1 MPATFGDV
9 YEMLCKRHPDPRER
23 GRQFEP
29 LVERVLK
36 TDRMF
41 RERYAGV
48 WLWSH
53 WPGRRSGDIG
63 VDIVAQR
70 FDGGLTAIQCK
81 CYDPTSTLYEGD
93 LATFLANTNADFVE
107 RLVISTTPNWSRNLL
122 ALITNQRPSV
132 QRLDLF
138 GLEATTIDW
147 DAYLEDEAAPL
158 EERPRKEVR
167 PHQQRALDDVL
178 AGLQEHDR
186 GKMIMACGTGKTFT
200 ALRAAEEIAG
210 PGGRVLFA
218 APSISLVNQALRAWG
233 GDAET
238 PIRAFAVCS
247 DPKVG
252 RGDSDGAR
260 AYDLPIP
267 ATTDPEHLAAAASAE
282 APDRLTVVFSTY
294 QSMDVIRRAQDAGM
308 PAFDIAVCDEAH
320 RTTGY
325 ALEDEERSSF
335 LQIHDADAIRA
346 RKRLYMT
353 ATPRL
358 YNPAAKRKAEA
369 ADAYVA
375 SMDDEAT
382 YGPELHRLNFAE
394 SVEGDLLSDYKV
406 AILVMNEEQIAREY
420 QRELAA
426 DEAGLNVGDVG
437 RVIGCLNGLAKLDPE
452 HDQFQNDPK
461 PMQRAVAFS
470 NTIKASERF
479 VELVGMLQ
487 DDAGRE
493 QRGIQVEAAHVDG
506 KSGVLVRAERL
517 GWLGGETMV
526 MEGQCHILSNAR
538 CLTEGIDVPALDAVL
553 FLQPRKSQIDVVQAV
568 GRVMRRAPGKKHG
581 YIILPV
587 VVPAGDDPASALDR
601 NNAYAHVWEVLQA
614 LRSHDERF
622 DAWVNK
628 LDLNR
633 DHTNA
638 PVAVIGVG
646 PRGGEVNEEPGG
658 ANGDRRIREETAQY
672 VIAGLDERVEQWR
685 EAIYAKIVERCGE
698 RRYWE
703 QWAESVSDIARR
715 HHTRIRALIEAPGGA
730 GERFGEFVAALR
742 NNLNDSISE
751 DDAAAM
757 LSQHLITRPVFD
769 ALFGG
774 SEFTALNPV
783 SQVMQRMADEL
794 EGRGLEAETEEL
806 AGLLRQRP
814 SPRRRHRQRR
824 GAPARRRRALRQLL
838 PPGVSSR
845 RRAPRHRLHPGRDRG
860 LHHPLGGRPAA
871 ASTSERRSGD
881 EGVHILDPFTGT
893 GTFVARLLQS
903 GLIGPDDLPRKYR
916 EELHVN
922 EILLLAYY
930 IAAVNIENAYREALA
945 GTGRDEQYEPFGG
958 IVLTDTFQMT
968 EEGDPMDT
976 VFFPRNNDRADRQKG
991 LDIRVIVGNPPWS
1004 AGQRSQNDDNQNMSY
1019 PTLDASIQST
1029 YAERSKSTNKNSLY
1043 DSYIRAIRWASNRLA
1058 DSPAGGVIGYVTN
1071 GGWLDGN
1078 AAAGIRDTLTSEF
1091 HHVYVYNLRGNQRTS
1106 GEQSRREGGKVFG
1119 SGSRASVAIM
1129 LLVKE
1134 AGPVPAGGGVISYHG
1149 IADYLS
1155 REDKLAAVAEA
1166 SLDSLPWQ
1174 RITPNEHHD
1183 WLNQRDDRYDQLI
1196 PLAGERGAIFHT
1208 VSRGLET
1215 TRDAWVY
1222 NSSDTALRRNVGA
1235 MIDFYNEQA
1244 AAFAEAPVG
1253 ESTAKRLR
1261 VEEAK
1266 DFVDKDPTRFSWN
1279 RDALNRLANG
1289 ERYDFRD
1296 EMIRIGVYRPFFRQT
1311 VAFGRTLN
1319 SIIGQ
1324 LPRLYPTPESENVGI
1339 SIVGA
1344 AVRGPFACLATGAIP
1359 DLNVFTAS
1367 TYYARWR
1374 YEDAP
1379 PNPKLLEDAPAG
1391 RASNLNPQANARF
1404 RAALGND
1411 LSDDDVFYYVY
1422 GILHSPD
1429 FRSTFEFSI
1438 KKERPR
1444 VPLVESR
1451 AVFDAFAAAGREL
1464 CDLHVGYETVEP
1476 YPLTEEW
1483 AAGADPEANPDLLLV
1498 GDSKMSYEKATRH
1511 GTGHGKRD
1519 LDRSRLRYNAHL
1531 TLSGIPPEAHEYVL
1545 GTRSGIDWIIDRY
1558 YIKTDKASGIVNDPN
1573 QWGLERGEPRYILD
1587 LIKRVVTVSVR
1598 TVEIVAGLPSLEE
1611 TIARL
1616 GAAAGGAGAGA
1627 VEHGTS

>member
-1 MPATFGDV
+1 MPATFGDI

-29 LVERVLK
+29 LVEQVLK

-48 WLWSH
+48 WLWSR
-53 WPGRRSGDIG
+53 WPARRSGDIG

-81 CYDPTSTLYEGD
+81 CYDPARTLYEGD
-93 LATFLANTNADFVE
+93 LATFLANTNADFDE
-107 RLVISTTPNWSRNLL
+107 RLIISTTPNWSRNLL

-167 PHQQRALDDVL
+167 PHQQRALDEVL

-200 ALRAAEEIAG
+200 ALQAAEEVAG

-218 APSISLVNQALRAWG
+218 APSISLVNQALREWG
-233 GDAET
+233 HDAET

-267 ATTDPEHLAAAASAE
+267 ATTDPEQLAAAATEE

-325 ALEDEERSSF
+325 ALDDEERSSF
-335 LQIHDADAIRA
+335 LQIHDAEKIRS

-375 SMDDEAT
+375 SMDDEQT
-382 YGPELHRLNFAE
+382 YGPELHRLNFAD

-420 QRELAA
+420 QLELA
-426 DEAGLNVGDVG
+426 DSDGLSVGDVG

-452 HDQFQNDPK
+452 HDQFKADPS

-479 VELVGMLQ
+479 VELVGLLQ

-506 KSGVLVRAERL
+506 KSGVLVRADRL
-517 GWLGGETMV
+517 AWLGGETMV

-633 DHTNA
+633 DHANA

-646 PRGGEVNEEPGG
+646 PRGGEVNEEPGS
-658 ANGDRRIREETAQY
+658 ANGERRIRDETAQY

-715 HHTRIRALIEAPGGA
+715 HHERIRALIAAPGGA

-774 SEFTALNPV
+774 SEFTTLNPV

-794 EGRGLEAETEEL
+794 EGRGLEAEAEEL
-806 AGLLRQRP
+806 AGFYDSVRRRVEGIDNAEGRQRVAVELYDNFFRKAF
-814 SPRRRHRQRR
+814 PRDAERLGIVYTPVEIVDFIIGSVAELLQEHF
-824 GAPARRRRALRQLL
+824 GASL
-838 PPGVSSR
+838 
-845 RRAPRHRLHPGRDRG
+845 
-860 LHHPLGGRPAA
+860 
-871 ASTSERRSGD
+871 GD

-893 GTFVARLLQS
+893 GTFIVRLLQS
-903 GLIGPDDLPRKYR
+903 GLIDAADLPRKYR
-916 EELHVN
+916 EELHAN
-922 EILLLAYY
+922 ELLLLAYY

-945 GTGRDEQYEPFGG
+945 GAGQDEEYEPFGG

-976 VFFPRNNDRADRQKG
+976 VFFPRNNDRVDRQKG
-991 LDIRVIVGNPPWS
+991 LDIRVIVSNPPWS

-1019 PTLDASIQST
+1019 PTLDASIEAT
-1029 YAERSKSTNKNSLY
+1029 YVRRSAASLTKSLY

-1058 DSPAGGVIGYVTN
+1058 GSPRGGVIGYVTN

-1078 AAAGIRDTLTSEF
+1078 AASGLRDTLRREF
-1091 HHVYVYNLRGNQRTS
+1091 HQIYVMNLRGNARTS
-1106 GEQSRREGGKVFG
+1106 GEQRRREAGTVFE
-1119 SGSRASVAIM
+1119 SGSRATVAIM
-1129 LLVKE
+1129 LLVKQPG
-1134 AGPVPAGGGVISYHG
+1134 AVPSGGGTISYHDIG
-1149 IADYLS
+1149 DYLS
-1155 REDKLAAVAEA
+1155 REEKLAAVAGA
-1166 SLDSLPWQ
+1166 SIGDLPWE
-1174 RITPNEHHD
+1174 RITPNEQHD
-1183 WLNQRDDRYDQLI
+1183 WLNQRDDRYGHLV
-1196 PLAGERGAIFHT
+1196 PLAGEPGAIFHIA
-1208 VSRGLET
+1208 SMGLNT
-1215 TRDAWVY
+1215 SRDAWVY
-1222 NSSDTALRRNVGA
+1222 NSSEPALRRNVGA
-1235 MIDFYNEQA
+1235 MIRFYNDQL
-1244 AAFAEAPVG
+1244 AAFAAEPVG
-1253 ESTAKRLR
+1253 QLAKKAQRAAQ
-1261 VEEAK
+1261 AK
-1266 DFVDKDPTRFSWN
+1266 AFVDKDPARFSWDVGDYQ
-1279 RDALNRLANG
+1279 RMANG
-1289 ERYDFRD
+1289 QRYALRD
-1296 EMIRIGVYRPFFRQT
+1296 DMIRTSLYRPFRKQV
-1311 VAFGRTLN
+1311 VAFDRILN
-1319 SIIGQ
+1319 NSTYR
-1324 LPRLYPTPESENVGI
+1324 LPILYPAPESENVGI
-1339 SIVGA
+1339 SVVNAGA
-1344 AVRGPFACLATGAIP
+1344 GVPFSAVASACLP
-1359 DLNVFTAS
+1359 DLALFSRGAES
-1367 TYYARWR
+1367 YYARWR

-1379 PNPKLLEDAPAG
+1379 ATPTLLGTPPAG
-1391 RASNLNPQANARF
+1391 RASNLNPQAVARF
-1404 RAALGND
+1404 RAALGDD
-1411 LSDDDVFYYVY
+1411 LTDDDVFYYVY
-1422 GILHSPD
+1422 GILHAPD
-1429 FRSTFEFSI
+1429 FRDSFESNL

-1451 AVFDAFAAAGREL
+1451 AVFDAFAAAGRAL
-1464 CDLHVGYETVEP
+1464 CDLHVDYETVEP
-1476 YPLTEEW
+1476 YLLTEEW
-1483 AAGADPEANPDLLLV
+1483 AAGADPDANPDLLLV
-1498 GDSKMSYEKATRH
+1498 GDRKMSYAKASAP
-1511 GTGHGKRD
+1511 GTGYGARD
-1519 LDRSRLRYNAHL
+1519 LDRSRLRYNDYL

-1573 QWGLERGEPRYILD
+1573 QWGLERGDPRYILD
-1587 LIKRVVTVSVR
+1587 LLKRVVTVSVR

-1616 GAAAGGAGAGA
+1616 GAAEADVAGR
-1627 VEHGTS
+1627 

>member
-48 WLWSH
+48 WRWSH
-53 WPGRRSGDIG
+53 WPARRSGDIG

-81 CYDPTSTLYEGD
+81 CYDPASTLYEGD

-122 ALITNQRPSV
+122 ALITNQRPPV

-178 AGLQEHDR
+178 AGFQEHDR

-200 ALRAAEEIAG
+200 ALQAAEEVAG

-218 APSISLVNQALRAWG
+218 APSISLVNQALREWG
-233 GDAET
+233 HDAET
-238 PIRAFAVCS
+238 PLRAFAVCS

-267 ATTDPEHLAAAASAE
+267 ATTDPEQLAAAATEE

-358 YNPAAKRKAEA
+358 YNPAARRKAEA

-375 SMDDEAT
+375 SMDDEET

-406 AILVMNEEQIAREY
+406 AILVMDEEQIAREY
-420 QRELAA
+420 QRELAD

-470 NTIKASERF
+470 NTIKASQRF

-493 QRGIQVEAAHVDG
+493 QRKIQVEAAHVDG
-506 KSGVLVRAERL
+506 KSGVLVRADRL
-517 GWLGGETMV
+517 AWLGGETMV

-538 CLTEGIDVPALDAVL
+538 CLTEGIDVPSLDAVL

-601 NNAYAHVWEVLQA
+601 NNAYVHVWEVLQA

-633 DHTNA
+633 DHANA

-658 ANGDRRIREETAQY
+658 ATGERRIRDETAQY
-672 VIAGLDERVEQWR
+672 VIAGLEERVEQWR

-730 GERFGEFVAALR
+730 GERFDEFVAALR
-742 NNLNDSISE
+742 KNLNDSISE

-783 SQVMQRMADEL
+783 SQVMQRMAVEL

-806 AGLLRQRP
+806 AGFYDSVRRRVEGIDNAEGRQRV
-814 SPRRRHRQRR
+814 
-824 GAPARRRRALRQLL
+824 AVELYDNFFRRAFPRDAERLGIVYTPVEIVDFIIRSVSDLL
-838 PPGVSSR
+838 QQHFG
-845 RRAPRHRLHPGRDRG
+845 
-860 LHHPLGGRPAA
+860 
-871 ASTSERRSGD
+871 ASLGD

-903 GLIGPDDLPRKYR
+903 GLIGPDDLSRKYR
-916 EELHVN
+916 EELHAN

-930 IAAVNIENAYREALA
+930 IAAVNIENAYREALT
-945 GTGRDEQYEPFGG
+945 GTGQDDQYEPFDG
-958 IVLTDTFQMT
+958 IVLTDTFQLS

-991 LDIRVIVGNPPWS
+991 LDIRVIVSNPPWS
-1004 AGQRSQNDDNQNMSY
+1004 AGQKLPERRQPEHELSDTRCLDREPPTSARSA
-1019 PTLDASIQST
+1019 ASLLT
-1029 YAERSKSTNKNSLY
+1029 KSLY

-1058 DSPAGGVIGYVTN
+1058 GSP
-1071 GGWLDGN
+1071 
-1078 AAAGIRDTLTSEF
+1078 
-1091 HHVYVYNLRGNQRTS
+1091 
-1106 GEQSRREGGKVFG
+1106 SRR
-1119 SGSRASVAIM
+1119 
-1129 LLVKE
+1129 
-1134 AGPVPAGGGVISYHG
+1134 
-1149 IADYLS
+1149 
-1155 REDKLAAVAEA
+1155 
-1166 SLDSLPWQ
+1166 
-1174 RITPNEHHD
+1174 
-1183 WLNQRDDRYDQLI
+1183 
-1196 PLAGERGAIFHT
+1196 
-1208 VSRGLET
+1208 
-1215 TRDAWVY
+1215 
-1222 NSSDTALRRNVGA
+1222 SD
-1235 MIDFYNEQA
+1235 
-1244 AAFAEAPVG
+1244 
-1253 ESTAKRLR
+1253 RLR
-1261 VEEAK
+1261 
-1266 DFVDKDPTRFSWN
+1266 
-1279 RDALNRLANG
+1279 
-1289 ERYDFRD
+1289 
-1296 EMIRIGVYRPFFRQT
+1296 
-1311 VAFGRTLN
+1311 
-1319 SIIGQ
+1319 
-1324 LPRLYPTPESENVGI
+1324 
-1339 SIVGA
+1339 
-1344 AVRGPFACLATGAIP
+1344 
-1359 DLNVFTAS
+1359 
-1367 TYYARWR
+1367 
-1374 YEDAP
+1374 
-1379 PNPKLLEDAPAG
+1379 
-1391 RASNLNPQANARF
+1391 
-1404 RAALGND
+1404 
-1411 LSDDDVFYYVY
+1411 
-1422 GILHSPD
+1422 H
-1429 FRSTFEFSI
+1429 
-1438 KKERPR
+1438 
-1444 VPLVESR
+1444 
-1451 AVFDAFAAAGREL
+1451 
-1464 CDLHVGYETVEP
+1464 
-1476 YPLTEEW
+1476 
-1483 AAGADPEANPDLLLV
+1483 
-1498 GDSKMSYEKATRH
+1498 
-1511 GTGHGKRD
+1511 
-1519 LDRSRLRYNAHL
+1519 
-1531 TLSGIPPEAHEYVL
+1531 
-1545 GTRSGIDWIIDRY
+1545 
-1558 YIKTDKASGIVNDPN
+1558 
-1573 QWGLERGEPRYILD
+1573 
-1587 LIKRVVTVSVR
+1587 
-1598 TVEIVAGLPSLEE
+1598 
-1611 TIARL
+1611 
-1616 GAAAGGAGAGA
+1616 
-1627 VEHGTS
+1627 

>member
-48 WLWSH
+48 WRWSH
-53 WPGRRSGDIG
+53 WPARRSGDIG

-81 CYDPTSTLYEGD
+81 CYDPASTLYEGD

-122 ALITNQRPSV
+122 ALITNQRPPV
-132 QRLDLF
+132 QRLDMF

-147 DAYLEDEAAPL
+147 DAYIEDEAAPL

-167 PHQQRALDDVL
+167 PHQRRALDDVL
-178 AGLQEHDR
+178 AGFQEHDR

-200 ALRAAEEIAG
+200 ALQAAEEVAG

-218 APSISLVNQALRAWG
+218 APSISLVNQALREWG
-233 GDAET
+233 HDAET

-267 ATTDPEHLAAAASAE
+267 ATTDPEQLAAAATEE

-335 LQIHDADAIRA
+335 LQIHDAEKIRS

-358 YNPAAKRKAEA
+358 YNPAARRKAEA

-375 SMDDEAT
+375 SMDDEET

-406 AILVMNEEQIAREY
+406 AILVMDEEQIAREY
-420 QRELAA
+420 QRELADA
-426 DEAGLNVGDVG
+426 EAGLKVGDVG

-506 KSGVLVRAERL
+506 KSGVLVRADRL
-517 GWLGGETMV
+517 AWLGGETMV

-538 CLTEGIDVPALDAVL
+538 CLTEGIDVPSLDAVL

-658 ANGDRRIREETAQY
+658 ATGERRIRDETAQY

-806 AGLLRQRP
+806 AGFYASVRRRVEGIDNAEGRQRVAVELYDNFFRRAFPRDAERLGIVYTPVEIVGFIIRSVSDLLRE
-814 SPRRRHRQRR
+814 HF
-824 GAPARRRRALRQLL
+824 
-838 PPGVSSR
+838 
-845 RRAPRHRLHPGRDRG
+845 D
-860 LHHPLGGRPAA
+860 
-871 ASTSERRSGD
+871 ASLGD

-903 GLIGPDDLPRKYR
+903 GLIRPDDLSRKYR
-916 EELHVN
+916 EELHAN

-945 GTGRDEQYEPFGG
+945 GAEQDAEYEPFDG
-958 IVLTDTFQMT
+958 IVLTDTFQLS
-968 EEGDPMDT
+968 EDDDPMDE
-976 VFFPRNNDRADRQKG
+976 VFFPRNNARAERQRD
-991 LDIRVIVGNPPWS
+991 LDIRVILGNPPWS
-1004 AGQRSQNDDNQNMSY
+1004 RLQRAQSDLNPNQSY
-1019 PTLDASIQST
+1019 PTLDASIDVA
-1029 YAERSKSTNKNSLY
+1029 YAEPSQAGLKAPLY
-1043 DSYIRAIRWASNRLA
+1043 DSYSRAVRWASNRVQ
-1058 DSPAGGVIGYVTN
+1058 DSQDGGIVAFVTN
-1071 GGWLDGN
+1071 GSFIDAASFDGFRK
-1078 AAAGIRDTLTSEF
+1078 AVAQEF
-1091 HHVYVYNLRGNQRTS
+1091 NEVWVYNLRGNTRGS
-1106 GEQSRREGGKVFG
+1106 GESVRREGGQTFG
-1119 SGSRASVAIM
+1119 PGSRATVAV
-1129 LLVKE
+1129 LFLVKRP
-1134 AGPVPAGGGVISYHG
+1134 GPVTKPAVIRYRDIG
-1149 IADYLS
+1149 DYLS
-1155 REDKLAAVAEA
+1155 REQKLEIVAQSQIEEM
-1166 SLDSLPWQ
+1166 DWE
-1174 RITPNEHHD
+1174 RIVPNAGGD
-1183 WLNQRDDRYDQLI
+1183 WVNQRSERFMAHR
-1196 PLAGERGAIFHT
+1196 PLAKVKGQPPGGAVPLFGMSTLGI
-1208 VSRGLET
+1208 VSN
-1215 TRDAWVY
+1215 RDAWVF
-1222 NSSDTALRRNVGA
+1222 NSSGGALREQTERTA
-1235 MIDFYNEQA
+1235 AFFNEQVAGFARPAGSAAQRVA
-1244 AAFAEAPVG
+1244 AARAYAHRDDRRFRWDRSSEQ
-1253 ESTAKRLR
+1253 RLSR
-1261 VEEAK
+1261 GQRIEIDE
-1266 DFVDKDPTRFSWN
+1266 DGY
-1279 RDALNRLANG
+1279 RLAS
-1289 ERYDFRD
+1289 
-1296 EMIRIGVYRPFFRQT
+1296 YRPFFRQGLYMDR
-1311 VAFGRTLN
+1311 ALN
-1319 SIIGQ
+1319 NETYQ
-1324 LPRLYPTPESENVGI
+1324 MPR
-1339 SIVGA
+1339 
-1344 AVRGPFACLATGAIP
+1344 
-1359 DLNVFTAS
+1359 VF
-1367 TYYARWR
+1367 
-1374 YEDAP
+1374 
-1379 PNPKLLEDAPAG
+1379 PAG
-1391 RASNLNPQANARF
+1391 VERVPGIAVANKVSGDSVGVLAADAITALHFAGSDGRFFPRHLPADDGLSSAQPALLTRTPVPQDNISSGALTTYRARV
-1404 RAALGND
+1404 GE
-1411 LSDDDVFYYVY
+1411 DVTADQIFAYVY
-1422 GILHSPD
+1422 GVLHSPEYRERYATD
-1429 FRSTFEFSI
+1429 LARLLPRIPDPPDRETF
-1438 KKERPR
+1438 
-1444 VPLVESR
+1444 
-1451 AVFDAFAAAGREL
+1451 DGFAEAGQRL
-1464 CDLHVGYETVEP
+1464 LDLHIGYEDVEP
-1476 YPLTEEW
+1476 YALDEQVSL
-1483 AAGADPEANPDLLLV
+1483 GAPPVPERYRVEKMRWGGQARNPDL
-1498 GDSKMSYEKATRH
+1498 
-1511 GTGHGKRD
+1511 
-1519 LDRSRLRYNAHL
+1519 SRIVYNDWI
-1531 TLSGIPPEAHEYVL
+1531 TLAGIPDEAHDYVV
-1545 GTRSGIDWIIDRY
+1545 GPRSALAWLIDRY
-1558 YIKTDKASGIVNDPN
+1558 QVKTNKASGIVNDVN
-1573 QWGLERGEPRYILD
+1573 DWGIERGEPRYILD
-1587 LIKRVVTVSVR
+1587 LVKRIVTVSVETMR
-1598 TVEIVAGLPSLEE
+1598 IVRGLPELRE
-1611 TIARL
+1611 A
-1616 GAAAGGAGAGA
+1616 
-1627 VEHGTS
+1627 EHD

>member
-9 YEMLCKRHPDPRER
+9 YEMLCERYPDPRER

-29 LVERVLK
+29 LMQRVMS
-36 TDRMF
+36 TDRWF
-41 RERYAGV
+41 RARFAKV
-48 WLWSH
+48 WPWAE
-53 WPGRRSGDIG
+53 WPGRDGPDNWC
-63 VDIVAQR
+63 DLVAER
-70 FDGGLTAIQCK
+70 ADGGLTAIQCK
-81 CYDPTSTLYEGD
+81 CYDPGTTLYQQD
-93 LATFLANTNADFVE
+93 LASFLGRDDE
-107 RLVISTTPNWSRNLL
+107 RFDELIVVSTTSNWSPNLERTL
-122 ALITNQRPSV
+122 SKRRTSV

-178 AGLQEHDR
+178 AGFEKHDR
-186 GKMIMACGTGKTFT
+186 GKLIMACGTGKTFT
-200 ALRAAEEIAG
+200 ALQAAEHVAG
-210 PGGRVLFA
+210 GGGGGGGRVLFA
-218 APSISLVNQALRAWG
+218 APSISLVNQALREWG
-233 GDAET
+233 HDAET

-252 RGDSDGAR
+252 RGDSAGAR

-267 ATTDPEHLAAAASAE
+267 ATTDPEELAAAAAE
-282 APDRLTVVFSTY
+282 EEPDRLTVVFSTY
-294 QSMDVIRRAQDAGM
+294 QSMDVIRQAQDAGM
-308 PAFDIAVCDEAH
+308 PAFDLAVCDEAH

-325 ALEDEERSSF
+325 AIEDGERSSF
-335 LQIHDADAIRA
+335 LQIHDGDAIRA

-369 ADAYVA
+369 SDAYIA
-375 SMDDEAT
+375 SMDDEET
-382 YGPELHRLNFAE
+382 YGPELHRLNFAD

-420 QRELAA
+420 QREIA
-426 DEAGLNVGDVG
+426 DREGLSVGDVG

-452 HDQFQNDPK
+452 HDQFKDDPR

-470 NTIKASERF
+470 NTIKASKRF
-479 VELVGMLQ
+479 VEMVGDLQ
-487 DDAGRE
+487 NDKDRE
-493 QRGIQVEAAHVDG
+493 TRGIQAEARHVDG
-506 KSGVLVRAERL
+506 TSGVLLRARQL
-517 GWLGGETMV
+517 GWLGENMAF
-526 MEGQCHILSNAR
+526 ERQCHILSNAR

-587 VVPAGDDPASALDR
+587 VVPAGDDPSSALDR
-601 NNAYAHVWEVLQA
+601 NTAYAHVWEVLQA

-646 PRGGEVNEEPGG
+646 PRGGEVNEEPGA
-658 ANGDRRIREETAQY
+658 ANGERRVGEAAAQY
-672 VIAGLDERVEQWR
+672 VYAGLDERVEQWR

-703 QWAESVSDIARR
+703 QWAESVSDIARS
-715 HHTRIRALIEAPGGA
+715 HHARIRALIEAPGGA

-742 NNLNDSISE
+742 NNLNDSITD

-794 EGRGLEAETEEL
+794 EGRGLEAETEAL
-806 AGLLRQRP
+806 AGFYESVRRRVEGIDNAEGRQRVAVELYDNFFRKAFPRDAERLGIVYTPVEIVDFIIRAVADLLRE
-814 SPRRRHRQRR
+814 HF
-824 GAPARRRRALRQLL
+824 
-838 PPGVSSR
+838 
-845 RRAPRHRLHPGRDRG
+845 D
-860 LHHPLGGRPAA
+860 
-871 ASTSERRSGD
+871 ASLGD

-916 EELHVN
+916 EELHAN

-930 IAAVNIENAYREALA
+930 IAAVNIENAYREGLA
-945 GTGRDEQYEPFGG
+945 DAGLDAEYRPFSG
-958 IVLTDTFQMT
+958 IVLTDTFQLS
-968 EEGDPMDT
+968 EKGDPMDE
-976 VFFPRNNDRADRQKG
+976 VFFPRNNARAERQRD
-991 LDIRVIVGNPPWS
+991 LDIRVILSNPPYS
-1004 AGQRSQNDDNQNMSY
+1004 AGQKSQNDDNANVSY
-1019 PTLDASIQST
+1019 PTLDASIAST
-1029 YAERSKSTNKNSLY
+1029 YAARSAAGLKRSLY
-1043 DSYIRAIRWASNRLA
+1043 DSYVRAIRWASTKLTMSA
-1058 DSPAGGVIGYVTN
+1058 QGGVIGYVTN
-1071 GGWLDGN
+1071 GGWLDSN
-1078 AAAGIRDTLTSEF
+1078 AANGLRDTLTREF
-1091 HHVYVYNLRGNQRTS
+1091 HHVYVYNLRGNSRSS
-1106 GEQSRREGGKVFG
+1106 GEQARREGGNVFDVRVG
-1119 SGSRASVAIM
+1119 VAIT
-1129 LLVKE
+1129 LLVKQP
-1134 AGPVPAGGGVISYHG
+1134 GPVPAEGGTISYHDIG
-1149 IADYLS
+1149 DYLS
-1155 REDKLAAVAEA
+1155 GQEKLGAVAEA
-1166 SLDSLPWQ
+1166 SIGSLPWR

-1183 WLNQRDDRYDQLI
+1183 WVNQRDRRYDQLV
-1196 PLAGERGAIFHT
+1196 PLAGEPGGIFHT
-1208 VSRGLET
+1208 ASFGLVT
-1215 TRDAWVY
+1215 NRDAWVY
-1222 NSSDTALRRNVGA
+1222 NSSETALRRNVGD
-1235 MIDFYNEQA
+1235 MIDFYNEQVR
-1244 AAFAEAPVG
+1244 AFTTSVAGQPRTRGQQVAQ
-1253 ESTAKRLR
+1253 AR
-1261 VEEAK
+1261 
-1266 DFVDKDPTRFSWN
+1266 DFVDRDPLRFSWSRGDYN
-1279 RDALNRLANG
+1279 RVAAGTIYELREG
-1289 ERYDFRD
+1289 
-1296 EMIRIGVYRPFFRQT
+1296 MIRLSLYRPFFKQA
-1311 VAFGRTLN
+1311 VAFDRNLN
-1319 SIIGQ
+1319 EMIGQ
-1324 LPRLYPTPESENVGI
+1324 LPRLYPTRESENVGI
-1339 SIVGA
+1339 SVQQTGPAPFSCFASDCVTDIVLCGA
-1344 AVRGPFACLATGAIP
+1344 GNAMP
-1359 DLNVFTAS
+1359 VF
-1367 TYYARWR
+1367 ARWR
-1374 YEDAP
+1374 FEV
-1379 PNPKLLEDAPAG
+1379 APAAQTLMDAGPVG
-1391 RASNLNPQANARF
+1391 RVSNLNPETVARF
-1404 RAALGND
+1404 QAVLGDD
-1411 LSDDDVFYYVY
+1411 LTDDDVFWYVY

-1429 FRSTFEFSI
+1429 FRDTFEPSL
-1438 KKERPR
+1438 KKEKPR

-1464 CDLHVGYETVEP
+1464 CDLHVGYETVDP
-1476 YPLTEEW
+1476 YPLAEEW
-1483 AAGADPEANPDLLLV
+1483 AAGADPDTNPDLLLV
-1498 GDSKMSYEKATRH
+1498 GDRKMSYAKASVP

-1519 LDRSRLRYNAHL
+1519 LDRSRLRYNDYL

-1611 TIARL
+1611 TIERL
-1616 GAAAGGAGAGA
+1616 GAAPELREA
-1627 VEHGTS
+1627 E

>member
-9 YEMLCKRHPDPRER
+9 YERLCKRHPDPRER

-29 LVERVLK
+29 LVEQILK

-81 CYDPTSTLYEGD
+81 CYDPANTLYEQD
-93 LATFLANTNADFVE
+93 LATFLAYTNADFDE
-107 RLVISTTPNWSRNLL
+107 RLIISTTPNWSRNLL
-122 ALITNQRPSV
+122 ALITNQRPPV

-147 DAYLEDEAAPL
+147 DAYLSDETAPL

-167 PHQQRALDDVL
+167 PHQQRALDDVI

-200 ALRAAEEIAG
+200 ALQAAEKVAG

-218 APSISLVNQALRAWG
+218 APSISLVNQALREWG
-233 GDAET
+233 HDAET

-267 ATTDPEHLAAAASAE
+267 ATTDPEQLAAAATEE
-282 APDRLTVVFSTY
+282 ADDRLTVVFSTY

-325 ALEDEERSSF
+325 ALDDEERSSF

-375 SMDDEAT
+375 SMDDEET

-406 AILVMNEEQIAREY
+406 AILVMDEEQIAREY
-420 QRELAA
+420 QRELAD

-506 KSGVLVRAERL
+506 KSGVLVRADRL
-517 GWLGGETMV
+517 AWLGGETMV

-538 CLTEGIDVPALDAVL
+538 CLTEGIDVPSLDAVL

-633 DHTNA
+633 DHANA

-658 ANGDRRIREETAQY
+658 ANGERRIRDETAQY
-672 VIAGLDERVEQWR
+672 VIAGLEERVEQWR
-685 EAIYAKIVERCGE
+685 DAIYAKIVERCGE

-730 GERFGEFVAALR
+730 GERFDEFVAALR

-806 AGLLRQRP
+806 AGFYASVRRRVEGIDNAEGRQRV
-814 SPRRRHRQRR
+814 
-824 GAPARRRRALRQLL
+824 AVELYDNFFRRAFPRDAERLGIVYTPVEIVDFIIRSVSDLL
-838 PPGVSSR
+838 QEHFG
-845 RRAPRHRLHPGRDRG
+845 
-860 LHHPLGGRPAA
+860 
-871 ASTSERRSGD
+871 ASLGD

-903 GLIGPDDLPRKYR
+903 GLIRPDDLSRKYR
-916 EELHVN
+916 EELHAN

-930 IAAVNIENAYREALA
+930 IAAVNIENGYREALA
-945 GTGRDEQYEPFGG
+945 GAGRDAEYEPFDG
-958 IVLTDTFQMT
+958 IVLTDTLQLS
-968 EEGDPMDT
+968 EEDDPMDE
-976 VFFPRNNDRADRQKG
+976 VFFPRNNARAERQRS
-991 LDIRVIVGNPPWS
+991 LDIRVIVSNPPWS
-1004 AGQRSQNDDNQNMSY
+1004 VGQRAQSDLNPNQPY
-1019 PTLDASIQST
+1019 PTLDASIQQS
-1029 YAERSKSTNKNSLY
+1029 YAEPSQAGKKRNLY
-1043 DSYIRAIRWASNRLA
+1043 DSYVRAIRWASNRVRGA
-1058 DSPAGGVIGYVTN
+1058 EGGGIVAFVTN
-1071 GGWLDGN
+1071 GSFIDASSFDGFRRAL
-1078 AAAGIRDTLTSEF
+1078 AAEF
-1091 HHVYVYNLRGNQRTS
+1091 HEVYVYNLRGNTRGS
-1106 GEQSRREGGKVFG
+1106 GDTVRREGGKVFG
-1119 SGSRASVAIM
+1119 QGSRATVAVL
-1129 LLVKE
+1129 LLVKRAGPITKPALIRYHDIGDYLTQEQKLEIVAKSRLETMAWGEIHPNE
-1134 AGPVPAGGGVISYHG
+1134 AGDWIKQRSN
-1149 IADYLS
+1149 
-1155 REDKLAAVAEA
+1155 RFLAA
-1166 SLDSLPWQ
+1166 
-1174 RITPNEHHD
+1174 R
-1183 WLNQRDDRYDQLI
+1183 
-1196 PLAGERGAIFHT
+1196 PLAEVGGQPPGSAAPLFAFSTAGI
-1208 VSRGLET
+1208 VSA
-1215 TRDAWVY
+1215 RDAWVF
-1222 NSSDTALRRNVGA
+1222 NSSDAALRQHVGRA
-1235 MIDFYNEQA
+1235 AGFFNEQVAGFAVPAGSSAQRLDA
-1244 AAFAEAPVG
+1244 ARKHAVRDDSRFRWCLATEH
-1253 ESTAKRLR
+1253 RLSR
-1261 VEEAK
+1261 GQRIEIDE
-1266 DFVDKDPTRFSWN
+1266 DGF
-1279 RDALNRLANG
+1279 RLAS
-1289 ERYDFRD
+1289 
-1296 EMIRIGVYRPFFRQT
+1296 YRPFFRQN
-1311 VAFGRTLN
+1311 VYMDKALN
-1319 SIIGQ
+1319 YTTRQ
-1324 LPRLYPTPESENVGI
+1324 MPR
-1339 SIVGA
+1339 
-1344 AVRGPFACLATGAIP
+1344 
-1359 DLNVFTAS
+1359 VF
-1367 TYYARWR
+1367 
-1374 YEDAP
+1374 
-1379 PNPKLLEDAPAG
+1379 PAG
-1391 RASNLNPQANARF
+1391 TRRVRAIVVTNKVVGETVGVLAVDTITAYHFAGSDGRFFPRYLLDDMAPDRVQPTLLGARRREDNLNGEALAAY
-1404 RAALGND
+1404 RAHLGED
-1411 LSDDDVFYYVY
+1411 VTSDQVFAYAY
-1422 GILHSPD
+1422 GVLHSPEY
-1429 FRSTFEFSI
+1429 R
-1438 KKERPR
+1438 ERYAADLARLLPR
-1444 VPLVESR
+1444 IPDPADR
-1451 AVFDAFAAAGREL
+1451 DTFDAFAEAGQQL
-1464 CDLHVGYETVEP
+1464 LDLHIGYEDIEP
-1476 YPLTEEW
+1476 YPLDEQV
-1483 AAGADPEANPDLLLV
+1483 ADGAPPVPERYRVEKMRWGGQARNPDL
-1498 GDSKMSYEKATRH
+1498 
-1511 GTGHGKRD
+1511 
-1519 LDRSRLRYNAHL
+1519 SRIVYNDWI
-1531 TLSGIPPEAHEYVL
+1531 TLAGIPDEAHDYAV
-1545 GTRSGIDWIIDRY
+1545 GPRSALAWLIDRY
-1558 YIKTDKASGIVNDPN
+1558 QVKTDKASGIVNDVN
-1573 QWGLERGEPRYILD
+1573 DWGLERGEPRYILD
-1587 LIKRVVTVSVR
+1587 LVKRIVTVSVETMR
-1598 TVEIVAGLPSLEE
+1598 IVRGLPELREAE
-1611 TIARL
+1611 
-1616 GAAAGGAGAGA
+1616 
-1627 VEHGTS
+1627 